1 MVTEHFTS
9 WVPGTRVNTLT
20 HYLFWFPKLDDVVIT
35 VLAEE
40 DSEIFDGRD
49 KCAYEM
55 VVLEV
60 EREQTDGRVCF
71 SN

>member
-1 MVTEHFTS
+1 M
-9 WVPGTRVNTLT
+9 PGTRVNTLT
-20 HYLFWFPKLDDVVIT
+20 HHLFWFPKLDDAVIT
-35 VLAEE
+35 VLVEE
-40 DSEIFDGRD
+40 DPEIFNGQN
-49 KCAYEM
+49 KCSYEM